1 MEEQVLAHDLHIAQL
16 GEGQPHQ
23 NALGAH
29 RQSIL
34 RVLLPLVQSV
44 QQREQQLGADR
55 LEQVFQRPHAVA
67 LVGEARRGGQEHD
80 VRCVIEAADLT
91 GGFHAGHAG
100 HEHVQQVQRKA
111 LPLGGVQQLSG
122 AAEGAE
128 PDGGAAVGLPRLQKS
143 HDLFQLLDLIVT
155 YSDIHGSPSCA
166 CLADHAR
173 VFYHRKPDLS
183 AAILHF
189 AGANAHFRNGS
200 AHFSAHLL

>member
-1 MEEQVLAHDLHIAQL
+1 MNKMKRLSALLLALVMALSLTACGDEPAPSGGDDSWAVYWYLCGSDLES
-16 GEGQPHQ
+16 EGGFATGDL
-23 NALGAH
+23 NE
-29 RQSIL
+29 
-34 RVLLPLVQSV
+34 LL
-44 QQREQQLGADR
+44 E
-55 LEQVFQRPHAVA
+55 VA
-67 LVGEARRGGQEHD
+67 LPENVT
-80 VRCVIEAADLT
+80 VVIET
-91 GGFHAGHAG
+91 GGAAQWQNEVIDGSLLQRY
-100 HEHVQQVQRKA
+100 VQQVQRKA

-189 AGANAHFRNGS
+189 VGANAHFRNGS

>member
-1 MEEQVLAHDLHIAQL
+1 MKRWKAAACAVLAGLMLAGCGSKEVISCRAEGPAAAVDLTQYVVKEAAYPAYPKEPRFEDYFDEN
-16 GEGQPHQ
+16 GEGDWDAYDAAYTEYRE
-23 NALGAH
+23 AL
-29 RQSIL
+29 QK
-34 RVLLPLVQSV
+34 
-44 QQREQQLGADR
+44 LGKLD
-55 LEQVFQRPHAVA
+55 
-67 LVGEARRGGQEHD
+67 
-80 VRCVIEAADLT
+80 
-91 GGFHAGHAG
+91 
-100 HEHVQQVQRKA
+100 
-111 LPLGGVQQLSG
+111 
-122 AAEGAE
+122 AE